1 VQGGSWSRNR
11 AGASDS
17 SRVGGGATDEH
28 ETIKVVEM
36 PLCDLANLADRG
48 ELTDLKTL
56 TLVLALR
63 VRRPDLFAAAES

>member
-1 VQGGSWSRNR
+1 VQGGSWSRNC

-36 PLCDLANLADRG
+36 PLCDLVNLADRS
-48 ELTDLKTL
+48 ELTDLKTF
-56 TLVLALR
+56 TLALR
-63 VRRPDLFAAAES
+63 VRRPDLFAAAEF